1 MANEE
6 CLNRYKEL
14 RASLSEQK
22 PSLTSFRLDV
32 QLTGLLHKENFAAK
46 DIFAAITVAY
56 FDREKGR
63 DVRDGNIYADKVFA
77 QAEKEVRLKRHNTL
91 ENCLQALR
99 MRIAADLLQHNEN
112 DTENLNANTQR
123 KGDILLSLMLD
134 DGYTREVI
142 KAAIAMLEEN
152 HEITLDKHESDVL
165 LGICTENAAYYDT
178 FRHIK
183 INKSLSEKDLYK
195 RLVSKYLKKYQRSR
209 LTAKTDV
216 SITTQLI
223 SKLMTI
229 VQDNLSSELSH
240 YAAAK
245 IMNEYY
251 KKTVVPS
258 LITALKTLSPVALLA
273 WVDADKYASTI
284 MQAAERKYHR
294 LTEPNYEIEQA
305 AKEYNGYLN
314 KIQEL
319 QKNRDENPQ
328 EIVDT
333 EAAKRLIENR
343 CDKAVIMY
351 VLESKQKKQVSEASV
366 SVISAEQAGL
376 YKNYSERIYAA
387 ALKSLQRERKILH
400 SSMPHIPE
408 MMNYFQLQESMLTA
422 NDIYTATFKKHCEFL
437 PNQRLHM
444 SDEQTDIDI
453 AVQIMSKYNDFSE
466 ADLRQA
472 IEECSPR
479 QCMAGINSDYAFR
492 VVTAARQEIDSIE
505 RQNAREASL
514 EAEFR
519 KQNGFAYEPESGS
532 LSAMDKNKDCRT
544 AVNMLEQNYL
554 PDDIIRM
561 IMISVDT
568 DLAHDEISP
577 QDYAER
583 ILEQAAK
590 VKERKDTIISY
601 DAEARSYGTTDEGA
615 LYLQQSQQW
624 LNADNALTP
633 TMDIGAC
640 VNMLLQGVSPE
651 KIRDVIQENS
661 PVAAEAGRGDD
672 YFSYVEN
679 LAQQKISAEKTKL
692 KDYVARPRQEPCEN
706 IQDEYLYQRE
716 KILEYIDLPY
726 SEEMNTKIITCLT
739 QEKYQPSDILNLMV
753 QGINKILPAMS
764 RLEAAELLEQ
774 LIPPQAENLE
784 HTTELSAEKIRVRNK
799 DNDS

>member
-6 CLNRYKEL
+6 CLNKYKEL

-22 PSLTSFRLDV
+22 PSLTPFRLDV

-56 FDREKGR
+56 FEREKGR

-99 MRIAADLLQHNEN
+99 MRIAADLLQHNEHG
-112 DTENLNANTQR
+112 TENLNASTQR

-134 DGYTREVI
+134 DGYSREVI
-142 KAAIAMLEEN
+142 KAAIAMLEDN
-152 HEITLDKHESDVL
+152 HAIALDKHEADVL
-165 LGICTENAAYYDT
+165 LDICTENAAYYDT
-178 FRHIK
+178 FRHK

-195 RLVSKYLKKYQRSR
+195 RLVSKYLKKHQRGR
-209 LTAKTDV
+209 LTAKTDI

-240 YAAAK
+240 YAATK

-258 LITALKTLSPVALLA
+258 LIIVLKTLSPVALLA
-273 WVDADKYASTI
+273 WVDADKYASGI

-319 QKNRDENPQ
+319 QKSRDENPQ

-343 CDKAVIMY
+343 CDKAVIMH
-351 VLESKQKKQVSEASV
+351 VLESKQKKQDSEASI

-376 YKNYSERIYAA
+376 YKNYGERIYAA
-387 ALKSLQRERKILH
+387 ALKSLQREREILH
-400 SSMPHIPE
+400 GSIPHIPE

-422 NDIYTATFKKHCEFL
+422 NDIYTATFKKRCEFL
-437 PNQRLHM
+437 PNQQLHM

-453 AVQIMSKYNDFSE
+453 TVQIMSKYNDFSE
-466 ADLRQA
+466 ADLRQT

-479 QCMAGINSDYAFR
+479 QCMAGINSDYAFT
-492 VVTAARQEIDSIE
+492 VVTAARREIDSIE

-583 ILEQAAK
+583 ILEQATK

-601 DAEARSYGTTDEGA
+601 DAEARSYGTTNEGA

-640 VNMLLQGVSPE
+640 VNMLLQGISPE

-774 LIPPQAENLE
+774 LIPQAENLE
-784 HTTELSAEKIRVRNK
+784 HTTELSAGKIRVRNK

>member
-22 PSLTSFRLDV
+22 PSLTPFRLDV

-56 FDREKGR
+56 FEREKGR

-99 MRIAADLLQHNEN
+99 MRIAADLLQHNEHG
-112 DTENLNANTQR
+112 TENLNASTQR

-134 DGYTREVI
+134 DGYSREVI
-142 KAAIAMLEEN
+142 KAAIAMLEDN
-152 HEITLDKHESDVL
+152 HAIALDKHEADVL
-165 LGICTENAAYYDT
+165 LDICTENAAYYDT
-178 FRHIK
+178 FRHK

-195 RLVSKYLKKYQRSR
+195 RLVSKYLKKHQRGR

-240 YAAAK
+240 YAATK

-258 LITALKTLSPVALLA
+258 LIIVLKTLSPVALLA
-273 WVDADKYASTI
+273 WVDADKYASGI

-319 QKNRDENPQ
+319 QKSRDENPQ

-343 CDKAVIMY
+343 CDKAVIMH
-351 VLESKQKKQVSEASV
+351 VLESKQKKQDSEASI

-376 YKNYSERIYAA
+376 YKNYGERIYAA
-387 ALKSLQRERKILH
+387 ALKSLQREREILH
-400 SSMPHIPE
+400 GSIPHIPE

-422 NDIYTATFKKHCEFL
+422 NDIYTATFKKRCEFL
-437 PNQRLHM
+437 PNQQLHM

-453 AVQIMSKYNDFSE
+453 TVQIMSKYNDFSE

-479 QCMAGINSDYAFR
+479 QCMAGINSDYAFT
-492 VVTAARQEIDSIE
+492 VVTAARREIDSIE

-583 ILEQAAK
+583 ILEQATK

-601 DAEARSYGTTDEGA
+601 DAEARSYGTTNEGA

-640 VNMLLQGVSPE
+640 VNMLLQGISPE

-774 LIPPQAENLE
+774 LIPQAENLE
-784 HTTELSAEKIRVRNK
+784 HTTELSAGKIRVRNK

>member
-1 MANEE
+1 M
-6 CLNRYKEL
+6 
-14 RASLSEQK
+14 
-22 PSLTSFRLDV
+22 PS
-32 QLTGLLHKENFAAK
+32 
-46 DIFAAITVAY
+46 
-56 FDREKGR
+56 
-63 DVRDGNIYADKVFA
+63 
-77 QAEKEVRLKRHNTL
+77 
-91 ENCLQALR
+91 
-99 MRIAADLLQHNEN
+99 
-112 DTENLNANTQR
+112 
-123 KGDILLSLMLD
+123 
-134 DGYTREVI
+134 
-142 KAAIAMLEEN
+142 
-152 HEITLDKHESDVL
+152 
-165 LGICTENAAYYDT
+165 
-178 FRHIK
+178 
-183 INKSLSEKDLYK
+183 
-195 RLVSKYLKKYQRSR
+195 
-209 LTAKTDV
+209 
-216 SITTQLI
+216 
-223 SKLMTI
+223 
-229 VQDNLSSELSH
+229 
-240 YAAAK
+240 
-245 IMNEYY
+245 
-251 KKTVVPS
+251 
-258 LITALKTLSPVALLA
+258 
-273 WVDADKYASTI
+273 
-284 MQAAERKYHR
+284 
-294 LTEPNYEIEQA
+294 
-305 AKEYNGYLN
+305 
-314 KIQEL
+314 
-319 QKNRDENPQ
+319 
-328 EIVDT
+328 
-333 EAAKRLIENR
+333 
-343 CDKAVIMY
+343 
-351 VLESKQKKQVSEASV
+351 
-366 SVISAEQAGL
+366 
-376 YKNYSERIYAA
+376 
-387 ALKSLQRERKILH
+387 
-400 SSMPHIPE
+400 
-408 MMNYFQLQESMLTA
+408 
-422 NDIYTATFKKHCEFL
+422 
-437 PNQRLHM
+437 
-444 SDEQTDIDI
+444 
-453 AVQIMSKYNDFSE
+453 
-466 ADLRQA
+466 
-472 IEECSPR
+472 
-479 QCMAGINSDYAFR
+479 
-492 VVTAARQEIDSIE
+492 AARQEIDSIE

-601 DAEARSYGTTDEGA
+601 DAESRSYGTTDEGA

-651 KIRDVIQENS
+651 KIRDVIRKNS

-739 QEKYQPSDILNLMV
+739 QEKYQSSDILNLMV

-784 HTTELSAEKIRVRNK
+784 HTTELSAGKIRVRNK

>member
-6 CLNRYKEL
+6 CLNKYKEL

-22 PSLTSFRLDV
+22 PSLTPFRLDV

-77 QAEKEVRLKRHNTL
+77 QAEKEVRLKRHNTF

-99 MRIAADLLQHNEN
+99 MRIAADLLQHNEK

-152 HEITLDKHESDVL
+152 HEIALDKHESDVL

-195 RLVSKYLKKYQRSR
+195 RLVSKYLKKHQRGR

-258 LITALKTLSPVALLA
+258 LITTLKTLSPVALLA
-273 WVDADKYASTI
+273 WVDADKYASAI

-314 KIQEL
+314 KIQEH
-319 QKNRDENPQ
+319 QKSRDENPQ

-376 YKNYSERIYAA
+376 YKNYSERIYEA

-479 QCMAGINSDYAFR
+479 QCMAGINSDYAFT

-505 RQNAREASL
+505 RQNTREASL

-519 KQNGFAYEPESGS
+519 KQNGFAYESGS

-590 VKERKDTIISY
+590 VKERKDTIVSY

-651 KIRDVIQENS
+651 KIRDVIHENS

-679 LAQQKISAEKTKL
+679 LAKQKISAEKTKL

-739 QEKYQPSDILNLMV
+739 QEKYPPSDILNLMV

-764 RLEAAELLEQ
+764 RPKAAELLEQ
-774 LIPPQAENLE
+774 LIPQAENLE
-784 HTTELSAEKIRVRNK
+784 LTTELSAGKIRVRNK
-799 DNDS
+799 DNDN

>member
-56 FDREKGR
+56 FDREKGK

-134 DGYTREVI
+134 DGYTKEVI

-195 RLVSKYLKKYQRSR
+195 RLVSKYLKKHQRGR

-258 LITALKTLSPVALLA
+258 LITTLKTLSPVALLA
-273 WVDADKYASTI
+273 WVDADKYASAI

-319 QKNRDENPQ
+319 QKSRDENPQ

-333 EAAKRLIENR
+333 KAAKRLIENR

-376 YKNYSERIYAA
+376 YKNYSERIYEA

-479 QCMAGINSDYAFR
+479 QCMAGINSDYAFT

-505 RQNAREASL
+505 RQNTREANL

-519 KQNGFAYEPESGS
+519 KQNGFAYESGR

-590 VKERKDTIISY
+590 VKERKDTIVSY
-601 DAEARSYGTTDEGA
+601 DAEARSYGTTDEVA

-739 QEKYQPSDILNLMV
+739 QEKYPPSDILNLMV

-764 RLEAAELLEQ
+764 RPKAAELLEQ
-774 LIPPQAENLE
+774 LIPQAKNLE
-784 HTTELSAEKIRVRNK
+784 LPTELSAGKIRVRNK
-799 DNDS
+799 DNDN